1 MNYLLQEIEDSIGII
16 TINRPDALN
25 ALNADVIEELK
36 ETVGSMIADENV
48 GVVILTGSGEKS
60 FIAGADIK
68 KMQTMTSDQALEF
81 GRSGQDLTLL
91 IENSPKPFIAA
102 VNGFA

>member
-36 ETVGSMIADENV
+36 DAVGSMIANENV
-48 GVVILTGSGEKS
+48 GDRKSVV
-60 FIAGADIK
+60 
-68 KMQTMTSDQALEF
+68 
-81 GRSGQDLTLL
+81 
-91 IENSPKPFIAA
+91 
-102 VNGFA
+102 